1 MRKAEGGGQG
11 CQAGRPESLFAV
23 LFWAVLRG
31 HFPSTHGGHQNLHVS
46 PAASSS
52 LWLVEFWDTKE
63 VGSVLP
69 ESGGMGQR
77 WQKPQHA

>member
-1 MRKAEGGGQG
+1 MAKDVKLEDLRA
-11 CQAGRPESLFAV
+11 SLRSFSGLCCEV
-23 LFWAVLRG
+23 TY
-31 HFPSTHGGHQNLHVS
+31 FPSTHGGHQNLHVS